1 MCVLITDRMQLSGYV
16 CGYMCHQNSLPE
28 FDDGRPCVSQVGAG
42 EVSADG
48 HVGEAGVSAV
58 LVVEDLDAVGRV
70 PCVVTGG
77 PGEGGV
83 KGLDQ
88 VVEAPGQHHD
98 VIGITEKHNHHGG
111 VTQT

>member
-16 CGYMCHQNSLPE
+16 CGYMSHQHSLPE